1 LDERQFCILVVD
13 DEKDFRDLLRFH
25 FEDLGYL
32 VFEAGD
38 GQEALD
44 IFAERR
50 REIDLVITDIRMPRL
65 DGERLIQELR
75 RRAPHLPIIGVTGH
89 MDLQDALRMMGWG
102 AYFYLHK
109 PLDPWPIIERLVDNA
124 IRFHRNQRS
133 VERARKKEVEI
144 ARLLR
149 TYIVETSNVET
160 SAAASSRHLGHSIGL
175 DIAAL
180 PIDRTRP
187 SGDFTEWFE
196 RSPHEICFYISDS
209 SGHDDLLPSFLAC
222 LCNMALHR
230 AHQGGRPRL
239 DEIVTSIDRAV
250 CLLQQKGGLPFS
262 KYLTFFLGQIQ
273 LEHGELDYVCA
284 GHPAALLLRS
294 GEAGEPPR
302 CQRLDTTC
310 KPVGYLFGESPT
322 VQRTALRP
330 GDLLFVYTDGASEL
344 LEGDDHV
351 EAGFERLEAL
361 LKPLLALT
369 AREIVEKVAEEL
381 TRFAG
386 ESGLQDD
393 TTLLAIR
400 VVEAG

>member
-1 LDERQFCILVVD
+1 MDERKFCILVVD

-32 VFEAGD
+32 VLEAGD
-38 GQEALD
+38 GQEALEV
-44 IFAERR
+44 FTERR
-50 REIDLVITDIRMPRL
+50 RQIDLVITDIRMPRL

-75 RRAPHLPIIGVTGH
+75 KRVPHLPIIGVTGH

-124 IRFHRNQRS
+124 IRFHRNQQS
-133 VERARKKEVEI
+133 VEKARKKEVEI

-149 TYIVETSNVET
+149 TYIVETSNAET
-160 SAAASSRHLGHSIGL
+160 SAVAASRHLGHSIGL

-230 AHQGGRPRL
+230 AHQGGRPGL
-239 DEIVTSIDRAV
+239 DEIVISIDRAV
-250 CLLQQKGGLPFS
+250 SLLQQKGGLPFS

-294 GEAGEPPR
+294 GSGL
-302 CQRLDTTC
+302 RLNTTC
-310 KPVGYLFGESPT
+310 KPVGYLFGESPKI
-322 VQRTALRP
+322 QRTTLRP

-344 LEGDDHV
+344 LQGDDHNV
-351 EAGFERLEAL
+351 EAGVERLEAL
-361 LKPLLALT
+361 LRPLLDLP
-369 AREIVEKVAEEL
+369 AREIVEKVAEDL
-381 TRFAG
+381 ARFAG
-386 ESGLQDD
+386 ASGLQDD
-393 TTLLAIR
+393 TTLLAIK

>member
-1 LDERQFCILVVD
+1 LDERRFCILVVD

-32 VFEAGD
+32 ILEAGD
-38 GQEALD
+38 GREALD
-44 IFAERR
+44 LFAERR

-75 RRAPHLPIIGVTGH
+75 RRDPHLPIIGVTGH

-124 IRFHRNQRS
+124 IRFHRNQRT
-133 VERARKKEVEI
+133 VARARKKEVEI

-149 TYIVETSNVET
+149 TYIVETSTAPV
-160 SAAASSRHLGHSIGL
+160 SSGQLGHSIGL

-230 AHQGGRPRL
+230 SHQGRRPGL
-239 DEIVTSIDRAV
+239 DEIVVDIDRAV
-250 CLLQQKGGLPFS
+250 GLLQQKGGLPLS
-262 KYLTFFLGQIQ
+262 NYLTFFIGQIQ

-284 GHPAALLLRS
+284 GHPAALLLRPAATGKS
-294 GEAGEPPR
+294 IE

-310 KPVGYLFGESPT
+310 KPVGYLFGETPSI
-322 VQRTALRP
+322 QRETLRP

-344 LEGDDHV
+344 LQGDDHDIA
-351 EAGFERLEAL
+351 AGFERLEVL
-361 LKPLLALT
+361 LKPLRDLSS
-369 AREIVEKVAEEL
+369 REIVEKVEKEL
-381 TRFAG
+381 TRVAG
-386 ESGLQDD
+386 DSGLQDD
-393 TTLLAIR
+393 TTLLAIK
-400 VVEAG
+400 VVEP

>member
-1 LDERQFCILVVD
+1 LDERRFCILVVD
-13 DEKDFRDLLRFH
+13 DEADFRGLLRFH
-25 FEDLGYL
+25 FEDLDYL
-32 VFEAGD
+32 VLEAGD
-38 GQEALD
+38 GQEALE
-44 IFAERR
+44 IFEERR

-65 DGERLIQELR
+65 DGERLIRELR
-75 RRAPHLPIIGVTGH
+75 RRDPHLPIIGVTGH

-124 IRFHRNQRS
+124 IRFHRNQQS
-133 VERARKKEVEI
+133 VEQARKKEIEI

-149 TYIVETSNVET
+149 TYMVETST
-160 SAAASSRHLGHSIGL
+160 ASSSSSRRLGHAVGL

-196 RSPHEICFYISDS
+196 RSPHEVCFYISDS

-230 AHQGGRPRL
+230 AHQGGRPGL

-250 CLLQQKGGLPFS
+250 GLLQRKGGLPFS
-262 KYLTFFLGQIQ
+262 KYLTFFAGLIQ
-273 LEHGELDYVCA
+273 LEHGELTSVCA
-284 GHPAALLLRS
+284 GHPAALLLRP
-294 GEAGEPPR
+294 GAAGGPPR
-302 CQRLDTTC
+302 CRRLDTTC
-310 KPVGYLFGESPT
+310 KPIGYLFGETPT
-322 VQRTALRP
+322 IHRETILP

-344 LEGDDHV
+344 LQGDDHSV
-351 EAGFERLEAL
+351 AAGFERLEEL
-361 LKPLLALT
+361 LKPLLDLP
-369 AREIVEKVAEEL
+369 AREIVERVAEEL

-386 ESGLQDD
+386 ASGLQDD
-393 TTLLAIR
+393 TTLLAIK
-400 VVEAG
+400 VLEAG

>member
-1 LDERQFCILVVD
+1 MDERRFCILVVD
-13 DEKDFRDLLRFH
+13 DERDFRDLLRFH

-32 VFEAGD
+32 VLEAGD
-38 GQEALD
+38 GHEALD
-44 IFAERR
+44 LFAERR
-50 REIDLVITDIRMPRL
+50 REIDLVITDIRMPNL
-65 DGERLIQELR
+65 DGERLIRELR
-75 RRAPHLPIIGVTGH
+75 QRDPHLPIIGVTGH

-124 IRFHRNQRS
+124 IRFHRNQRT

-149 TYIVETSNVET
+149 TYIVETST
-160 SAAASSRHLGHSIGL
+160 SPVSSRRLGHSIDL

-196 RSPHEICFYISDS
+196 RSPHEICFYVSDS

-230 AHQGGRPRL
+230 AHQGSRPRL
-239 DEIVTSIDRAV
+239 DEIVVEIDRAV
-250 CLLQQKGGLPFS
+250 GLLQQKGALPFS
-262 KYLTFFLGQIQ
+262 KYLTFFIGQIQ

-284 GHPAALLLRS
+284 GHPAALLLR
-294 GEAGEPPR
+294 AGSAS

-310 KPVGYLFGESPT
+310 KPVGFLFGETPT
-322 VQRTALRP
+322 IQRATLRP

-344 LEGDDHV
+344 LQGEDHDAA
-351 EAGFERLEAL
+351 AGFERLEAL
-361 LKPLLALT
+361 LKPLQDLP
-369 AREIVEKVAEEL
+369 AREIVEQVEEAL
-381 TRFAG
+381 TRIAG

-393 TTLLAIR
+393 TTLLAIK
-400 VVEAG
+400 ALPLA

>member
-1 LDERQFCILVVD
+1 MEARRFCILVVD
-13 DEKDFRDLLRFH
+13 DEEDFRNLLRFH
-25 FEDLGYL
+25 FEDLDYL
-32 VFEAGD
+32 VLEAGD
-38 GQEALD
+38 GQEALE
-44 IFAERR
+44 IFEERR

-65 DGERLIQELR
+65 DGERLIRELR
-75 RRAPHLPIIGVTGH
+75 RRVPHLPIIGVTGH

-124 IRFHRNQRS
+124 IRFHRNQQS
-133 VERARKKEVEI
+133 VERARKKEIQI

-149 TYIVETSNVET
+149 TYIVETSVTET
-160 SAAASSRHLGHSIGL
+160 STATAFSRHLGHAIGL

-196 RSPHEICFYISDS
+196 RSPHEVCFYISDS

-230 AHQGGRPRL
+230 AHQGSRPGL

-284 GHPAALLLRS
+284 GHPAALLLR
-294 GEAGEPPR
+294 AGS

-310 KPVGYLFGESPT
+310 KPVGYLFGETPK
-322 VQRTALRP
+322 VQRAALRP

-344 LEGDDHV
+344 LQGDDHEV

-361 LKPLLALT
+361 LKPLQSLP

-386 ESGLQDD
+386 ASGLQDD
-393 TTLLAIR
+393 TTLLAIK

>member
-1 LDERQFCILVVD
+1 
-13 DEKDFRDLLRFH
+13 
-25 FEDLGYL
+25 
-32 VFEAGD
+32 
-38 GQEALD
+38 
-44 IFAERR
+44 
-50 REIDLVITDIRMPRL
+50 
-65 DGERLIQELR
+65 
-75 RRAPHLPIIGVTGH
+75 

-149 TYIVETSNVET
+149 TYIVETSTAPV
-160 SAAASSRHLGHSIGL
+160 SSQRLGHSIGL

-196 RSPHEICFYISDS
+196 RSPNEICFYISDS

-230 AHQGGRPRL
+230 AHQGNRPRL
-239 DEIVTSIDRAV
+239 DEIVMEIDRAV
-250 CLLQQKGGLPFS
+250 GLLQRKGGLPFS
-262 KYLTFFLGQIQ
+262 KYLTFFIGEIQ

-284 GHPAALLLRS
+284 GHPAALLLRPATS
-294 GEAGEPPR
+294 SEPID

-310 KPVGYLFGESPT
+310 KPVGYLFGEIPS

-344 LEGDDHV
+344 LQGDDDDV
-351 EAGFERLEAL
+351 AAGFERLEAL
-361 LKPLLALT
+361 LQPLLDLP
-369 AREIVEKVAEEL
+369 AREIVERVAEEL
-381 TRFAG
+381 IRFAG
-386 ESGLQDD
+386 GSGLQDD

-400 VVEAG
+400 VVEADAPAKRPGKNPYPLRGVPNRYDDPTEPVAEDDWDVLQ

>member
-1 LDERQFCILVVD
+1 MDERRFGILVVD
-13 DEKDFRDLLRFH
+13 DEKDFRNLLRFH

-32 VFEAGD
+32 VLEAGD

-44 IFAERR
+44 LFAERR
-50 REIDLVITDIRMPRL
+50 HEIDLVITDIRMPRL

-75 RRAPHLPIIGVTGH
+75 RRDPHLPIIGVTGH

-109 PLDPWPIIERLVDNA
+109 PLDPWPIIERLIDNA

-149 TYIVETSNVET
+149 TYIVETSTAPV
-160 SAAASSRHLGHSIGL
+160 SSRELGHSIGL

-196 RSPHEICFYISDS
+196 RSPNEICFYISDS

-230 AHQGGRPRL
+230 AHQGNRPGL
-239 DEIVTSIDRAV
+239 DEIVVEIDRAV
-250 CLLQQKGGLPFS
+250 SLLQQKGGLPFS
-262 KYLTFFLGQIQ
+262 KYLTFFIGQIQ

-284 GHPAALLLRS
+284 GHPAALLLRPGS
-294 GEAGEPPR
+294 

-310 KPVGYLFGESPT
+310 KPVGYLFGETP
-322 VQRTALRP
+322 VIQRTALRP

-344 LEGDDHV
+344 LQGDDHDV
-351 EAGFERLEAL
+351 TKGFERLEAIL
-361 LKPLLALT
+361 EPLLALS

-381 TRFAG
+381 IRFAG

-400 VVEAG
+400 VVEARAVPAGTVR